1 MIVWLLLL
9 ILIVGIFIAYS
20 IYNFEES
27 QFSNMTGYSF
37 WDIWKDKTVR
47 HTYKVVSTLRK
58 ASGDF
63 KILTNLHIPVSTN
76 KEKIIDIVF
85 LHESGIYL
93 INISKEDGWVYGR
106 ETDNEWTIATYGDKK
121 EAVKNPL
128 TDHQNII
135 AVFSKIFPQI
145 QEESIYSLAV
155 FSENS
160 SFKMIELYSKNVDV
174 LKLSELKNY
183 WDHKD
188 STITKSE
195 IETIAQ
201 SLSKL
206 IKQI

>member
-1 MIVWLLLL
+1 
-9 ILIVGIFIAYS
+9 
-20 IYNFEES
+20 
-27 QFSNMTGYSF
+27 MTGYSF

-188 STITKSE
+188 STITKTE